1 YQEEHPWETQD
12 VIEGYRAECRDAL
25 NRLGLKHARL
35 VEARSIDKCKR
46 VKAEKAACKLREVL
60 YTRPIEYESEWE
72 RWSALERLVED
83 RHRTLYTDAPSAQ
96 VSPDAVLSTKRQ
108 HEAALDAVARFV
120 FAQSGI
126 PVTDSVT
133 AHLLGLVSRLRHLRV
148 SLTQQTREW
157 EEQEEERLRVC

>member
-12 VIEGYRAECRDAL
+12 VIEGYRAQCRDAL
-25 NRLGLKHARL
+25 NRLAYKSSKQE
-35 VEARSIDKCKR
+35 EARHLDEYAR
-46 VKAEKAACKLREVL
+46 DTAEIAARKLREVL
-60 YTRPIEYESEWE
+60 YTRPVEYEAEWE

-83 RHRTLYTDAPSAQ
+83 RHRTLYTDAPSGQ
-96 VSPDAVLSTKRQ
+96 ISPDAVLSTKRQ
-108 HEAALDAVARFV
+108 NEAALDAVARFV

-133 AHLLGLVSRLRHLRV
+133 AHLLVLVSRQRQLRV